1 MSSIHWNHWPTCV
14 TIQRIIH
21 IQHKRTKF
29 LSKGIAANKSAT
41 AWRFDV
47 LNCLTFTIDFYKK
60 FGRKGKNPGRWYPPP
75 LERPKVDFYL
85 GHLRVDETLQKCS
98 NRYFNSYKV
107 FASGDFIPQFPSSAK
122 LLECEQTW
130 LIVYCL
136 RTDSVSGGSRGATGG
151 HGPPKRWTN
160 FFFTLSITNH
170 W

>member
-1 MSSIHWNHWPTCV
+1 MSSIHLNHWPTCV
-14 TIQRIIH
+14 AIQRIIH

-47 LNCLTFTIDFYKK
+47 LNCLTFTIIFTKNSD
-60 FGRKGKNPGRWYPPP
+60 GKAKIQGGGTHPL
-75 LERPKVDFYL
+75 LERPNVNFHL

-98 NRYFNSYKV
+98 NRHFVGYKV
-107 FASGDFIPQFPSSAK
+107 FASGDFIPQFPSSAE

-136 RTDSVSGGSRGATGG
+136 RTDSVSGGSRGHRGSC
-151 HGPPKRWTN
+151 PPQTMEQI
-160 FFFTLSITNH
+160 FFHT
-170 W
+170 